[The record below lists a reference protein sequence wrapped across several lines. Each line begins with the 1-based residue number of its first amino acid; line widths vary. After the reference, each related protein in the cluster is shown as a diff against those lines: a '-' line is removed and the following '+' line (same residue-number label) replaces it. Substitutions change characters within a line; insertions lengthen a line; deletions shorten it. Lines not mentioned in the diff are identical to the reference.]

1 LLRARASS
9 VGPWEQFDIVDLS
22 AVSQT
27 SCPGQFN
34 AAADY
39 QRALD
44 SRGPVWDGG
53 DGGVAVDLGDGRR
66 LWLFGDTFS
75 GPTNATSLLPGWRLL
90 HNSIAIEDAHCMEF
104 RLGGSD
110 VAHVADAL
118 TDPTPNQWYWPAAG
132 FVDRQANVVYVS
144 ALRVTTAPG
153 DPGFQWRV
161 LGTSML
167 TLDLHSLVVRSAAAL
182 PSPLGLSWG
191 TSILQ
196 SGPTIYLYARG
207 ATKPRQ
213 YVVRTTLAHL
223 LDGVWEFWN
232 GTTWTANPQV
242 APMQFETYDGAP
254 DTGPLPAVTVS
265 ADGNGFIAS
274 AKRCDILCDDL
285 TAWYATSPNGP
296 WFAVNEN
303 NGRILT
309 TTTRY
314 SAQITY
320 GGHLFPA
327 AGGWLGLWSV
337 NGSDSRMLKLMYGL
351 LVGVPTDLPSSDDLY
366 ARFSQP
372 LPPAAASAL
381 RAAPPLAPVIEVPV
395 PTRADLPTTG
405 GWISH

>member
-1 LLRARASS
+1 
-9 VGPWEQFDIVDLS
+9 
-22 AVSQT
+22 VSQT

-34 AAADY
+34 TATDY

-44 SRGPVWDGG
+44 TRGPVWDGA
-53 DGGVAVDLGDGRR
+53 DGGIVVDLGDGRR

-75 GPTNATSLLPGWRLL
+75 GATNATSLLPGWRLL

-104 RLGGSD
+104 RLGGPD

-118 TDPTPNQWYWPAAG
+118 TGPTASQWYWPAAG
-132 FVDRQANVVYVS
+132 VVDRHAGVVYVS
-144 ALRVTTAPG
+144 AYRVTTAPG
-153 DPGFQWRV
+153 APGFQWRV
-161 LGTSML
+161 LGTSIL

-207 ATKPRQ
+207 DTTPRQ
-213 YVVRTTLAHL
+213 YVARTTFAHL
-223 LDGVWEFWN
+223 LDGAWEFWN
-232 GTTWTANPQV
+232 GTTWVTSPQV
-242 APMQFETYDGAP
+242 APMPFETYDGAP
-254 DTGPLPAVTVS
+254 DPGPLPAVTVS
-265 ADGNGFIAS
+265 AYGNGFIAS
-274 AKRCDILCDDL
+274 GKRCDILCDDL

-303 NGRILT
+303 TGRVLT
-309 TTTRY
+309 TTTLY
-314 SAQITY
+314 SGQIMY

-337 NGSDSRMLKLMYGL
+337 NGSDSRMLKFMYGV
-351 LVGVPTDLPSSDDLY
+351 LVRAPSDLPNAADLY

-372 LPPAAASAL
+372 LPPVPASAL
-381 RAAPPLAPVIEVPV
+381 RASPPLAPVIEVPV
-395 PTRADLPTTG
+395 PTLTDIPTTG
-405 GWISH
+405 GWIAR